1 MNRIAAIDLA
11 ALGVTLRLATIT
23 VLVLMAVGTPI
34 AWWLARTRSR
44 VKTVVEAVVALPL
57 VLPPTVLGFY
67 LLVALGSHGPLGRAW
82 ERLTGSTLAFSF
94 AGLVIGS
101 VLYSLPFVI
110 QPLQG
115 AFEAI
120 GKEPLEA
127 AWSLRASHLDAF
139 FTVISPMALRGYVTG
154 SVLGFAHTMGEFGVV
169 LMIGGSIPGKT
180 QVLSTVLF
188 NHVEALEYG
197 QAHLLSA
204 FMLVFS
210 FVVLLGVYLANR
222 RIPMHAS

>member
-1 MNRIAAIDLA
+1 MALIDLT
-11 ALGVTLRLATIT
+11 ALGVTLRLASVT
-23 VLVLMAVGTPI
+23 VLVLLVVGTPI
-34 AWWLARTRSR
+34 AWWLAQTRWR
-44 VKTVVEAVVALPL
+44 FKIVAEAMVALPL

-67 LLVALGSHGPLGRAW
+67 LLVALSPHGPLGGMW
-82 ERLTGSTLAFSF
+82 ERITGSTLAFSF
-94 AGLVIGS
+94 SGLVIGS

-120 GKEPLEA
+120 GREPLEA
-127 AWSLRASHLDAF
+127 AWSLRASPLDAF
-139 FTVISPMALRGYVTG
+139 FTVISPMALRGYLTG
-154 SVLGFAHTMGEFGVV
+154 IVLGFAHTMGEFGVV

-180 QVLSTVLF
+180 QVLSTTLF

-197 QAHLLSA
+197 QAHALA
-204 FMLVFS
+204 VFMLILS

-222 RIPMHAS
+222 RFPIHVS